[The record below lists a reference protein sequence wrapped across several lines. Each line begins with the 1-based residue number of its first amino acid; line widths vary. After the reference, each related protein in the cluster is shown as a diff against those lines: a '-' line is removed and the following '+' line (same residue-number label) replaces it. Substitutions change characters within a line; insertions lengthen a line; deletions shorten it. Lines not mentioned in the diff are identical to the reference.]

1 MLRYFIIILNI
12 LLTSLAY
19 GKQRTAIVLEAY
31 NTVNLRGE
39 INDATISQVIK
50 EISLVNGKDVY
61 LYINSG
67 GGSVI
72 AGGKLVDFLKS
83 TEKKV
88 TCIAEVAA
96 SMAMIIF
103 QACEVRVVQEG
114 SILMQHQASYGL
126 PPQQQRNQR
135 SLVTFLDTMTGHYD
149 DMQAARMGL
158 TSEQFQALVA
168 HDLWIFGADA
178 VKLRAADKFGAITCD
193 KDLLRT
199 TETQIL
205 TVFIFQV
212 EVVWSR
218 CPLLSE
224 PISVQPVGAAE
235 SPDRATLSEDVMKE
249 VHKKLRSI
257 HEIREIART
266 KR

>member
-1 MLRYFIIILNI
+1 MLNLIPVFNLLISILC
-12 LLTSLAY
+12 Y
-19 GKQRTAIVLEAY
+19 GSPSQIVLENH

-39 INDATISQVIK
+39 ISNMTVSRAIK
-50 EISLVNGKDVY
+50 DISLVPGKEVY

-83 TEKKV
+83 TDKKV

-103 QACEVRVVQEG
+103 QACETRIVQSG
-114 SILMQHQASYGL
+114 SILMQHQAIYGL
-126 PPQQQRNQR
+126 SPQPQRNQR
-135 SLVTFLDTMTGHYD
+135 SLITFFDTMIGHYD
-149 DMQAARMGL
+149 DMQAARLGL
-158 TSEQFQALVA
+158 TTEQFQALIA
-168 HDLWIFGADA
+168 HDWWILGAEA
-178 VKLRAADKFGAITCD
+178 LKYKAADRLSHITCD

-199 TETQIL
+199 TETQML
-205 TVFIFQV
+205 TVLIFEL

-224 PISVQPVGAAE
+224 PISIKPISAVDSTEGV
-235 SPDRATLSEDVMKE
+235 TLSEDVMKE
-249 VHKKLRSI
+249 VQRKLRGI
-257 HEIREIART
+257 HEIREITR
-266 KR
+266 KK